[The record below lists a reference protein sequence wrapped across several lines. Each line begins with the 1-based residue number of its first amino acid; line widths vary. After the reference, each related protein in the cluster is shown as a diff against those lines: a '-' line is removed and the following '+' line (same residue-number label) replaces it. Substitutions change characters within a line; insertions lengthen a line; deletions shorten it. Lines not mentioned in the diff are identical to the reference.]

1 MFFLL
6 LQLFGG
12 IRSDVK
18 GKVGYTR
25 SPYNVSFP
33 KCGEGLGTCVSI
45 LSLACGGSRI
55 SRPLRCDSRREGGG
69 TANLLRMRR
78 VESQGHG
85 ERPLGVREKAIMPRG
100 RGPAKI
106 TSDPGK
112 RAQEC
117 ELRAQG

>member
-6 LQLFGG
+6 FQLFGG

-55 SRPLRCDSRREGGG
+55 SRPLRCDSSREGGE

-78 VESQGHG
+78 VESQEHG
-85 ERPLGVREKAIMPRG
+85 KRPLGVRRKALMPRG
-100 RGPAKI
+100 RGPAA
-106 TSDPGK
+106 SWSFPPMK
-112 RAQEC
+112 REQF
-117 ELRAQG
+117 LQHLQR